1 MIDKIIY
8 ILANILMIVEAGV
21 LVFLIRAWL
30 NAKRSCTKTDKEIEK

>member
-8 ILANILMIVEAGV
+8 TLANILMIVEAGV

-30 NAKRSCTKTDKEIEK
+30 KAKRSRTKTDKEAEE